1 MRIMITG
8 GSGFLGWNLCRE
20 LGKRHEVFGS
30 YLQHPCVP
38 DTCSAFKLDVT
49 SREEIRSCI
58 EQMKPDVIIHTAAIT
73 NPDHCE
79 KDRGLAKKVNSD
91 ASRIIASLSHE
102 HSVRLIY
109 VSTDLVFN
117 GEKGSYTE
125 DDEPAPVN
133 YYGDTKLQGEIAVRE
148 LLPDGVILRVSLMY
162 GWGNGIH
169 GCFTDWMLSTLE
181 KKEKLHLFTDQ
192 YRTPT
197 FVNDSVIGFIK
208 VAEDPQATGIFHLA
222 GPERVS
228 RFEFGRVFL
237 NTFGFPDD
245 LIQQV
250 KQDEISALVPRPKDS
265 SLSIRKFQEH
275 YHFTPQGIK
284 EGIRAMFE
292 MRNSECGVRSE
303 K

>member
-1 MRIMITG
+1 MRILVTG

-20 LGKRHEVFGS
+20 LGKRHEVCGS

-73 NPDHCE
+73 NPDYCE

-91 ASRIIASLSHE
+91 ASKIIASLSQE

-117 GEKGSYTE
+117 GEKGFYHE
-125 DDEPAPVN
+125 EDEPDPVN

-162 GWGNGIH
+162 GWGNGTN

-181 KKEKLHLFTDQ
+181 KGEKLNLFIDQ

-197 FVNDSVIGFIK
+197 LVNDTVTGFLKII
-208 VAEDPQATGIFHLA
+208 EDPKATGIFHLA

-228 RFEFGRVFL
+228 RVEFGKFFVD
-237 NTFGFPDD
+237 TFGFSPDF
-245 LIQQV
+245 IIPV
-250 KQDEISALVPRPKDS
+250 KQDEIPALVRRPRDS
-265 SLSIRKFQEH
+265 SLSIQKFQEH

-284 EGIRAMFE
+284 EGIRAMYE
-292 MRNSECGVRSE
+292 TREQ
-303 K
+303 KYIA